1 MKTLIFGAAGQ
12 LGRELLATAPATAD
26 VTAIDLDT
34 VDIRN
39 QRQVADCLRLVKPSV
54 IINCAAYTAVDRA
67 ESETEQAYAVN
78 SHGIGNI
85 ATAATALGDTQVI
98 HLSTDFVF
106 DGRAGTPYL
115 PDSSGVPLSVY
126 GKSKWEGERRLLS
139 TCTTRATVVR
149 TAWLYSR
156 HGENFVL
163 KMLELMRER
172 DSLRVV
178 ADQIGTP
185 TWARG
190 LAQAIWRITDLPA
203 MHGIFHWTDA
213 GVASWYDFAAAIQE
227 EAARLGMLDRMIP
240 IVPIRTPDY
249 PTPARRPAYS
259 VLDKSSTWER
269 LGYPAPHWRIA
280 LRSMLEELRRG
291 PHE

>member
-1 MKTLIFGAAGQ
+1 MKTLIIGAAGQ
-12 LGRELLATAPATAD
+12 LGRELLFTAPVTAD
-26 VTAIDLDT
+26 VTAVDADSL
-34 VDIRN
+34 DIRDYK
-39 QRQVADCLRLVKPSV
+39 QVADCLRLIRPRV

-67 ESETEQAYAVN
+67 ESESEQAYAVN
-78 SHGIGNI
+78 SAGIGHI

-98 HLSTDFVF
+98 HLSTDFIF
-106 DGRAGTPYL
+106 DGRSGTPYL

-126 GKSKWEGERRLLS
+126 GKSKWEGERRLLG

-149 TAWLYSR
+149 TAWLYSH

-163 KMLELMRER
+163 KMLELLRVR

-185 TWARG
+185 TWARR
-190 LAQAIWRITDLPA
+190 LAQAIWRITELPA

-213 GVASWYDFAAAIQE
+213 GVASWYDFAVAIQE
-227 EAARLGMLDRMIP
+227 EAVRLGLLDRVIP
-240 IVPIRTPDY
+240 ILPIRTCEY
-249 PTPARRPAYS
+249 PTPAIRPAYS

-269 LGYPAPHWRIA
+269 LGQQPPHWRAA
-280 LRSMLEELRRG
+280 LRSMLEDLRDG